1 MKFSTSFRFDGLTLN
16 QDRVERKENDRNYI
30 CKPGKQFQIGEIEGE
45 MEMEMTVE
53 EFIELKKLNADLC
66 KDIISLLKE
75 GFKEYLSLK
84 KDKYVN
90 SKSTDPCLK
99 AGA

>member
-1 MKFSTSFRFDGLTLN
+1 
-16 QDRVERKENDRNYI
+16 
-30 CKPGKQFQIGEIEGE
+30 
-45 MEMEMTVE
+45 MEMTVE

-90 SKSTDPCLK
+90 SK
-99 AGA
+99 